1 LVWPANL
8 MFVYQLWTIDPSAW
22 WQWIFPIAVLGTT
35 FVLWAIRN
43 RWRAPLA
50 AWLYYCGTLFPVL
63 GFLNVYFFTYSFVAD
78 HFQYLASLGI
88 FALASAGIA
97 QGIASLAQPVSQVG
111 AALCVLLVAVL
122 AALTFRQT
130 P

>member
-50 AWLYYCGTLFPVL
+50 AWLYYCGSLLPVL

-88 FALASAGIA
+88 ITLVAAGVTNFLAGMNMAARRVGI
-97 QGIASLAQPVSQVG
+97 
-111 AALCVLLVAVL
+111 ALCVALMAVL
-122 AALTFRQT
+122 GALT
-130 P
+130 